1 MSRILGFFRDMV
13 MGYYLGASI
22 YSDAYFAAFRFPN
35 MFRRIFGEGAFNSAF
50 VPLFGRSL
58 EEEGHDEAQRFA
70 SNAFSWLVVILGVG
84 TLVAI
89 PLMRWIMGVFVFGFL
104 VPEGDGDF
112 KVTWDWVWEMARY
125 PHGTEKFELTVAYGR
140 IMFSYLMCMALAAHL
155 SGVLNTLKVFGMP
168 AFAPVLLNIILIAG
182 LTVGIPLMGL
192 QDDLATAGTL
202 VAWCVF
208 VAGFV
213 QLGVLYVTCLRK
225 GMRIRLMKPRFSPR
239 MNRLAVLMVPGILA
253 AGIQQFNLFVGTQIA
268 SIQDKAVSYLYYAD
282 RVYQLPL
289 GMIGIAFGVVLLPE
303 ITRNLRSGDAD
314 LAKTKLT
321 RGIEMSML
329 FTLPATAA
337 MIAIPGPIISVLFQR
352 GDQFTAAT
360 TVATAAALAAFA
372 IGLPGY
378 VLIKVLQPG
387 YFAREDTK
395 SPMYI
400 AAVGV
405 AVNIAM
411 SLALFRSFGHV
422 GIAFATA
429 VSAWVMVLL
438 LARGLVREAF
448 LSLKTVRM
456 GRLLRMILA
465 SAVMGVVVWWLAQ
478 VMSGWLEGSEVMRI
492 VALGA
497 LVGIGVLL
505 YGVLVVVT
513 RAIVVTEVRE
523 ALRRGK

>member
-13 MGYYLGASI
+13 MGYYLGATI

-58 EEEGHDEAQRFA
+58 EEEGHGNAQRFA
-70 SNAFSWLVVILGVG
+70 SNAFSWLVIILGVG

-104 VPEGDGDF
+104 IPEGKESF
-112 KVTWDWVWEMARY
+112 AVTWDWVWEMARY

-155 SGVLNTLKVFGMP
+155 SGVLNTLKVFAMP
-168 AFAPVLLNIILIAG
+168 AFAPVLLNIILIIG
-182 LTVGIPLMGL
+182 LTVGIPVLGL
-192 QDDLATAGTL
+192 RHDLAAAGTL

-208 VAGFV
+208 VAGFA
-213 QLGVLYVTCLRK
+213 QLGILYAACLRK
-225 GMRIRLMKPRFSPR
+225 GMRIRLTKPRISPR
-239 MNRLAVLMVPGILA
+239 MNRLAVLMIPGIIA
-253 AGIQQFNLFVGTQIA
+253 AGIQQLNLFVGTQIA

-303 ITRNLRSGDAD
+303 ITRNLRAGDAEQ
-314 LAKTKLT
+314 AKAKLT
-321 RGIEMSML
+321 RGIELSML
-329 FTLPATAA
+329 FTLPAAAA
-337 MIAIPGPIISVLFQR
+337 MIAIPRPIISVLFQR
-352 GDQFTAAT
+352 GDQFTTAT

-411 SLALFRSFGHV
+411 SLALFRTFGHV

-429 VSAWVMVLL
+429 VSAWVMVFLL
-438 LARGLVREAF
+438 TRGLVKEAF

-456 GRLLRMILA
+456 GRLVRMMLA
-465 SAVMGVVVWWLAQ
+465 SVLMGVVVWGVSRELSDWF
-478 VMSGWLEGSEVMRI
+478 EGGEVLRFI
-492 VALGA
+492 ALGI
-497 LVGIGVLL
+497 LVGVGVLL
-505 YGVLVVVT
+505 YGVLVVVM
-513 RAIVVTEVRE
+513 RAVVIAEVKE